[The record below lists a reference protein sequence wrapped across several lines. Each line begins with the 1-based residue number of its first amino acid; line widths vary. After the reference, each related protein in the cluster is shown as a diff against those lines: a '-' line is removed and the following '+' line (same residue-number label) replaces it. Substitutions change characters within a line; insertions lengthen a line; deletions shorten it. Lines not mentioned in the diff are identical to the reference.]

1 MGINGLKTFILK
13 ARVTL
18 YKIIS
23 LTARI
28 HDLFTFRLF
37 EMLGHLGWI
46 CAFPAVVSG
55 FIAGCPNGC
64 DCTAAM
70 DGDGTY
76 VDCRGRGIQTIPE
89 T

>member
-1 MGINGLKTFILK
+1 
-13 ARVTL
+13 
-18 YKIIS
+18 
-23 LTARI
+23 
-28 HDLFTFRLF
+28 
-37 EMLGHLGWI
+37 MLGKLGLM
-46 CAFPAVVSG
+46 CSLAGAASG

-76 VDCRGRGIQTIPE
+76 VDCRGRGIQEIPE